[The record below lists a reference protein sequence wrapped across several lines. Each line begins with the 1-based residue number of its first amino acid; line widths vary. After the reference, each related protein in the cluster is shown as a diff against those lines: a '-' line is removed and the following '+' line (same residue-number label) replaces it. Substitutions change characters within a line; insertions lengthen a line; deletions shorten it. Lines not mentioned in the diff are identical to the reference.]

1 VTSSIAEIARTRG
14 LPQLAAAV
22 ADYEKRG
29 WVGAPRAV
37 TAPSSVEK
45 PADLLSAIARNGL
58 RPELLRALADQ
69 LEDRPLERGLLAWDV
84 MNSCV
89 FEEHDGVEPWRDWAT
104 SIASQLPPN
113 GRRGFPAAFI
123 SAREVVDTIAVPPRE
138 KDDDDRLIE
147 GMMAHELAAYSL
159 FKKRSPDQLDFL
171 VEEKLLA
178 TTLQV
183 ARLFSLARLPT
194 LASFYQE
201 YFRCELA
208 PSQGDEDVCET
219 LLDCGSPDFVP
230 ANQTRAAELATY
242 VELRQ
247 TAVAGKELQAK
258 ALLATIAQ
266 ETNLSELRGHLGLAL
281 LRADLDVMF
290 GGHAEQLPTVHD
302 IAKKNPLWRFARRVQ
317 SRLAARQFPKGA
329 EVPES
334 MFDQFVGTF
343 GNDATFWYSMLLEAA
358 QKDKTWLRA
367 VIGRLTSELLTNPH
381 DVEAWRGLALFL
393 DDTQTPTRE
402 ELDARIGQQSLLG

>member
-1 VTSSIAEIARTRG
+1 VTSSIVEVARTRG
-14 LPQLAAAV
+14 LPQLAAAM
-22 ADYEKRG
+22 AGYEKKG
-29 WVGAPRAV
+29 WVGAARPV
-37 TAPSSVEK
+37 SAPASVEK

-69 LEDRPLERGLLAWDV
+69 LADRPLERGMLAWDV

-89 FEEHDGVEPWRDWAT
+89 FEEHDGIEPWRDWAT
-104 SIASQLPPN
+104 SIAPQLPPN
-113 GRRGFPAAFI
+113 GRRGFPAAFML
-123 SAREVVDTIAVPPRE
+123 AREVVDTIAVPPRE

-159 FKKRSPDQLDFL
+159 FKKRNPDNLDFV

-183 ARLFSLARLPT
+183 ARLFSLAHLPT
-194 LASFYQE
+194 LASLYQD
-201 YFRCELA
+201 YFRSQFA
-208 PSQGDEDVCET
+208 SSQGDEDVCET
-219 LLDCGSPDFVP
+219 LLDCGSPDFIP
-230 ANQTRAAELATY
+230 ADQARAAEFATY

-247 TAVAGKELQAK
+247 TAAAGKQLQAK
-258 ALLATIAQ
+258 TLLAT
-266 ETNLSELRGHLGLAL
+266 LPPDPSGSELRGHLGLAL

-290 GGHAEQLPTVHD
+290 GGRAEQLPTVHD
-302 IAKKNPLWRFARRVQ
+302 IAKKDPLWRFARRVQ

-343 GNDATFWYSMLLEAA
+343 GNDATFWFSMLLEAA
-358 QKDKTWLRA
+358 NKDKIWLRA

-381 DVEAWRGLALFL
+381 DVEAWRGLALFF
-393 DDTQTPTRE
+393 DDTQTPTCA
-402 ELDARIGQQSLLG
+402 ELDARIAQQSVLG